1 MSAKTTQ
8 TSAADVFASAVKA
21 LRNPCGPFPG
31 TADALEAA
39 VAALIAERDAKPAA
53 VPARALAE
61 WHEDDGAA
69 LWFAWCGHD
78 WAGEPAW
85 AGTPLDSDWPGY
97 HTHWIPHPSFPS
109 NLDTEHDAC
118 NGGAK

>member
-1 MSAKTTQ
+1 MSAPESKPG
-8 TSAADVFASAVKA
+8 ALAVLQA
-21 LRNPCGPFPG
+21 HVVEYGFDG
-31 TADALEAA
+31 EIAEA
-39 VAALIAERDAKPAA
+39 VAEVAVLLAERKAKPAA

-109 NLDTEHDAC
+109 KPDAQRDASK
-118 NGGAK
+118 GGAA